1 MEGGKIVINER
12 LLSIPPRLS
21 VSWREV
27 SSLYEKNESLHI
39 VLKGGEQI
47 VLEGLD
53 SPILETIFHHH
64 ALFLEKRAEERHREM
79 LGPAGIG
86 RWPQHIAEGGD
97 TSMKVGFPGFP
108 PLDAMG
114 MMVEHNPEQKDAPA
128 LPQDLLEKV
137 SGVIRLLTDDPEALP
152 KPEGNCQ
159 CFHCQ
164 IARAINPVEKTEIEQ
179 ADEVITLEDLKFS
192 DWEIEEAGEKLFKVK
207 NKLDPQESYSVFLG
221 SPVGCTCGRTN
232 CEHVVAALKS

>member
-27 SSLYEKNESLHI
+27 SSLYQKSESLHI

-47 VLEGLD
+47 VVDDLEAELLD
-53 SPILETIFHHH
+53 TIFHHH

-79 LGPAGIG
+79 LGPAGLAK
-86 RWPQHIAEGGD
+86 WAPPFAEGGE
-97 TSMKVGFPGFP
+97 TMMKIGLP

-114 MMVEHNPEQKDAPA
+114 MMVEHNPEQKDAPP
-128 LPQDLLEKV
+128 LPADLLEKV
-137 SGVIRLLTDDPEALP
+137 SGVIRLLTDDPEGLP
-152 KPEGNCQ
+152 KPEGDCQ

-164 IARAINPVEKTEIEQ
+164 IARALHPASEKVEVIEPL
-179 ADEVITLEDLKFS
+179 DEVISMDDLMFS
-192 DWEIEEAGEKLFKVK
+192 DWEVEDAGEKLFKVK
-207 NKLDPQESYSVFLG
+207 NKLDPEESYSVFLG
-221 SPVGCTCGRTN
+221 SPVGCTCGRLN
-232 CEHVVAALKS
+232 CEHVVAVLKS